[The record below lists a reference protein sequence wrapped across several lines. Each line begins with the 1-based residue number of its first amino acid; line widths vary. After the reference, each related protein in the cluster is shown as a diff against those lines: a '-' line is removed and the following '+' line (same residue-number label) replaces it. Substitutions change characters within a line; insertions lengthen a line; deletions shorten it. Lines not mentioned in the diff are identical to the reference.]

1 MIIIGCDYHSRF
13 QQIAMLDAESGEIT
27 ERRLEHENGEAR
39 KFYAML
45 AGPARIGMEATG
57 YARWFERMLAEQGH
71 ELWIGNA
78 AAIRAARVR
87 KQKTDSRDA
96 RHILDLLL
104 GNRFPR
110 IWISPPES
118 RDAWQLLRHRD
129 KLVRWQTSVRNQLHA
144 LAMGE
149 GVCRKKKLW
158 TQSGRQEL
166 ETLSLGL
173 WATRRRKDLLEM
185 LDGLQPAIE
194 ELDRAVKQQAEQ
206 RPEAVLLMRQAGVGP
221 VTSLAFV
228 LMVGPVQRF
237 PRSRQIV
244 SYVGLN
250 PSEDSSGGKQR
261 LGSISKQ
268 GNSLVRFLLLQ
279 AAQTASRIDPEL
291 RRDYQR
297 LVFRRGKA
305 VAKVA
310 IARKLAV
317 RLYWMLRQAAQAG
330 AVDSHAGQ
338 PVVATGGDHS
348 TDVVIGRPASL

>member
-39 KFYAML
+39 IFYAEL
-45 AGPARIGMEATG
+45 PGPARIGMEATG

-104 GNRFPR
+104 GKRFPR

-149 GVCRKKKLW
+149 GICRKKKLW
-158 TQSGRQEL
+158 TASGRQEL

-173 WATRRRKDLLEM
+173 WAARRRKDLLEI
-185 LDGLQPAIE
+185 LDGLQP
-194 ELDRAVKQQAEQ
+194 
-206 RPEAVLLMRQAGVGP
+206 GP
-221 VTSLAFV
+221 T
-228 LMVGPVQRF
+228 PPTRTQ
-237 PRSRQIV
+237 
-244 SYVGLN
+244 
-250 PSEDSSGGKQR
+250 
-261 LGSISKQ
+261 GS
-268 GNSLVRFLLLQ
+268 
-279 AAQTASRIDPEL
+279 P
-291 RRDYQR
+291 
-297 LVFRRGKA
+297 
-305 VAKVA
+305 
-310 IARKLAV
+310 
-317 RLYWMLRQAAQAG
+317 W
-330 AVDSHAGQ
+330 
-338 PVVATGGDHS
+338 
-348 TDVVIGRPASL
+348 